1 MQQHYLQQ
9 PARGSKP
16 SAHQEAVGLRRCAP
30 SPRHTEYYSAIKKNE
45 ILPISA
51 TWMDLE
57 NIMLSEIN
65 WTEKEIL
72 YDSTY
77 TWNLNMK
84 QKQNRLRFRKQI
96 YGD

>member
-1 MQQHYLQQ
+1 
-9 PARGSKP
+9 
-16 SAHQEAVGLRRCAP
+16 
-30 SPRHTEYYSAIKKNE
+30 
-45 ILPISA
+45 
-51 TWMDLE
+51 MDLE